1 MRNHFPSFQVLAG
14 VDDFRDLGQVMGW
27 GLKCCSRW
35 HEKMMESTRNKSGNV
50 NKKKSI
56 NFPGKLI
63 FLDLTEEYLILE
75 YLKNSGTFFY
85 WNHFSD

>member
-1 MRNHFPSFQVLAG
+1 
-14 VDDFRDLGQVMGW
+14 
-27 GLKCCSRW
+27 
-35 HEKMMESTRNKSGNV
+35 MESTRNKSGNV